1 MENHNSARRRGALQ
15 MAYEFRSAGVVGEKL
30 QLKNLTVADARSR
43 MLADAARLGVE
54 DVALAAALGRVL
66 AAPVVA
72 DRDQPPFDASAMDGW
87 AIRRADLV
95 ADARFEIAGESAA
108 GHAHDRPVQPG
119 QTVRIFTGAP
129 VPAGAD
135 LVVIQENA
143 TRDGGAVS
151 FTIDR
156 EPPPRNIRPAGGDFR
171 SGDVLLTDGAR
182 IDAWR
187 LSLAAA
193 AGRAMLSVARR
204 PRVAI
209 LATGDE
215 LVPPGATPAPD
226 QIFESGSFSLAAL
239 VQAWGGEAIRL
250 KAQSDDLQAIAH
262 AVDEAQADLIVT
274 VGGASVGDHDLVKPA
289 LETLGLALRVETIAV
304 RPGKPTWFGTLG
316 DGRRVL
322 GLPGNPASALVC
334 AELFLRPLL
343 AALTG
348 ADPTL
353 AISTGVL
360 TAALPPTGPR
370 EHWMRAVRAI
380 DAEGR
385 VRVTPFPDQDSSLIG
400 VFAQADCLIV
410 RPAGAP
416 AAEAGEV
423 VSLLPLA
430 RG

>member
-1 MENHNSARRRGALQ
+1 LDRP
-15 MAYEFRSAGVVGEKL
+15 
-30 QLKNLTVADARSR
+30 QLKNLTVEDARAR
-43 MLADAARLGVE
+43 MLVDATRLGVE
-54 DVALAAALGRVL
+54 DVALSEAPGRVL
-66 AAPVVA
+66 AAPVSA

-87 AIRRADLV
+87 AIRRADLTPG
-95 ADARFEIAGESAA
+95 ARFQVAGESAA
-108 GHAHDRPVQPG
+108 GRAYAHAVQAG
-119 QTVRIFTGAP
+119 QAVRIFTGAP

-143 TRDGGAVS
+143 TRDGETVS

-156 EPPPRNIRPAGGDFR
+156 EPPPSNIRPSGGDFR
-171 SGDVLLTDGAR
+171 AGQALLAEGAR

-193 AGRAMLSVARR
+193 AGQATLSVARR

-215 LVPPGATPAPD
+215 LVPPGAKPAPD

-239 VQAWGGEAIRL
+239 VQAWGGEAVKLR
-250 KAQSDDLQAIAH
+250 AQADDLNAIAH
-262 AVDEAQADLIVT
+262 AVEAAQADLIVT

-289 LETLGLALRVETIAV
+289 LVILGLDLRVETIAV
-304 RPGKPTWFGTLG
+304 RPGKPTWFGTLPPRNG
-316 DGRRVL
+316 REGRRVL

-348 ADPTL
+348 ADPAL
-353 AISTGVL
+353 PISAGVL
-360 TAALPPTGPR
+360 AAPLPATGPR
-370 EHWMRAVRAI
+370 EHWMRAARTV
-380 DAEGR
+380 DPEGR
-385 VRVTPFPDQDSSLIG
+385 AVITPFPDQDSSLIG
-400 VFAQADCLIV
+400 VFSRADCLIL
-410 RPAGAP
+410 RPASAP
-416 AAEAGEV
+416 AAGVGDV

>member
-1 MENHNSARRRGALQ
+1 MNGD
-15 MAYEFRSAGVVGEKL
+15 KL
-30 QLKNLTVADARSR
+30 QLKNLTVAEARDR
-43 MLADAARLGVE
+43 MLAYAARLGTE
-54 DVALAAALGRVL
+54 DVALADALGRVL
-66 AAPVVA
+66 AAPIVA

-87 AIRRADLV
+87 AIRRADLSP
-95 ADARFEIAGESAA
+95 DARFRIVGESAA
-108 GHAHDRPVQPG
+108 GRAHARPVEAG
-119 QTVRIFTGAP
+119 QAVRIFTGAP
-129 VPAGAD
+129 VPPGAD

-143 TRDGGAVS
+143 TRDGDTVRFA
-151 FTIDR
+151 IDR
-156 EPPPRNIRPAGGDFR
+156 DPPPSNIRPAGGDFR
-171 SGDVLLTDGAR
+171 TGDALLAEGVR

-193 AGRAMLSVARR
+193 AGRARLSVARR

-239 VQAWGGEAIRL
+239 VQAWGGQAVRL
-250 KAQSDDLQAIAH
+250 PALADDLDAIVH
-262 AVDEAQADLIVT
+262 AVDAAQADLIVT

-289 LETLGLALRVETIAV
+289 LTTLGLALRVETVAV

-343 AALTG
+343 AALSG
-348 ADPTL
+348 ADSAVTL
-353 AISTGVL
+353 GAAVL
-360 TAALPPTGPR
+360 AAPLPANGPR
-370 EHWMRAVRAI
+370 EHWMRAARTI

-385 VRVTPFPDQDSSLIG
+385 ARVTPFPDQDSSLIG
-400 VFAQADCLIV
+400 VFARADGLI
-410 RPAGAP
+410 RRLPGAS
-416 AAEAGEV
+416 AAEAGDVVEV
-423 VSLLPLA
+423 LALA

>member
-1 MENHNSARRRGALQ
+1 M
-15 MAYEFRSAGVVGEKL
+15 
-30 QLKNLTVADARSR
+30 KNLTVAEARGR
-43 MLADAARLGVE
+43 MLSDAARLGVE
-54 DVALAAALGRVL
+54 EVALTDAVGRVL
-66 AAPVVA
+66 AAPIVA

-87 AIRRADLV
+87 AIRRADLTPGATFQV
-95 ADARFEIAGESAA
+95 VGESAA
-108 GHAHDRPVQPG
+108 GRAYAQPVQSG
-119 QTVRIFTGAP
+119 QAVRIFTGAP
-129 VPAGAD
+129 VPPGAD

-143 TRDGGAVS
+143 ARDGDTVS

-156 EPPPRNIRPAGGDFR
+156 DPPPSNIRSAGGDFR
-171 SGDVLLTDGAR
+171 SGDLLLADGVR

-193 AGRAMLSVARR
+193 AGRATLDVARR

-215 LVPPGATPAPD
+215 LVPPGASPAPD

-239 VQAWGGEAIRL
+239 VAAWGGEAIKL
-250 KAQSDDLQAIAH
+250 KAQADDLEAIAR
-262 AVDEAQADLIVT
+262 AVEAAEADLIVT

-289 LETLGLALRVETIAV
+289 LQTLGLSLRVQTIAV
-304 RPGKPTWFGTLG
+304 RPGKPTWFGRLG

-353 AISTGVL
+353 AISAGTL
-360 TAALPPTGPR
+360 TASLPATGPR
-370 EHWMRAVRAI
+370 EHWMRAVRAV

-385 VRVTPFPDQDSSLIG
+385 VWVTPFPDQDSSLIG
-400 VFAQADCLIV
+400 VFARADCLVV

-416 AAEAGEV
+416 PTGAGEV
-423 VSLLPLA
+423 VDLLPLA

>member
-1 MENHNSARRRGALQ
+1 MTQSSSKNLSVIEARRR
-15 MAYEFRSAGVVGEKL
+15 
-30 QLKNLTVADARSR
+30 
-43 MLADAARLGVE
+43 MLAGAERLGVE
-54 DVALAAALGRVL
+54 DVALEQALGRVL

-87 AIRRADLV
+87 AIRRADLASGTPFRV
-95 ADARFEIAGESAA
+95 AGESAA
-108 GHAHDRPVQPG
+108 GRAHAHPVEAG
-119 QTVRIFTGAP
+119 EAVRIFTGAP
-129 VPAGAD
+129 VPPGAD

-143 TRDGGAVS
+143 TRDGDTVS

-156 EPPPRNIRPAGGDFR
+156 EPPPGNIRAAGGDFR
-171 SGDVLLTDGAR
+171 SGDALLADGAR

-187 LSLAAA
+187 LALAAA
-193 AGRAMLSVARR
+193 AGRATLSVARR

-250 KAQSDDLQAIAH
+250 KAQADDLDAIAH
-262 AVDEAQADLIVT
+262 AVEAAEADLIVT

-289 LETLGLALRVETIAV
+289 LAMLGLSLRVETIAV

-348 ADPTL
+348 ADSALP
-353 AISTGVL
+353 ISAGVL
-360 TAALPPTGPR
+360 TSPLPATGPR
-370 EHWMRAVRAI
+370 EHWMRAARAI

-385 VRVTPFPDQDSSLIG
+385 VQVTPFPDQDSSLIG
-400 VFAQADCLIV
+400 VFSRADCLIV
-410 RPAGAP
+410 RSAGAL
-416 AAEAGEV
+416 AADVGEV

>member
-1 MENHNSARRRGALQ
+1 MTQSSSKNLSVIEARRR
-15 MAYEFRSAGVVGEKL
+15 
-30 QLKNLTVADARSR
+30 
-43 MLADAARLGVE
+43 MLAGAERLGVE
-54 DVALAAALGRVL
+54 DVALEQALGRVL
-66 AAPVVA
+66 ASPVVA

-87 AIRRADLV
+87 AIRRADLASGEAFRV
-95 ADARFEIAGESAA
+95 AGESAA
-108 GHAHDRPVQPG
+108 GRAHAHPVEAG
-119 QTVRIFTGAP
+119 QAVRIFTGAP

-135 LVVIQENA
+135 MVVIQENA
-143 TRDGGAVS
+143 TRDGDTVG

-156 EPPPRNIRPAGGDFR
+156 EPPPSNIRPAGGDFR
-171 SGDVLLTDGAR
+171 SGDPLLAQGAR
-182 IDAWR
+182 LDAWR

-193 AGRAMLSVARR
+193 AGRATLSVARR

-215 LVPPGATPAPD
+215 LVPPGATPAAD

-239 VQAWGGEAIRL
+239 VQAWGGEAVRL
-250 KAQSDDLQAIAH
+250 KAQADDLAAIAR
-262 AVDEAQADLIVT
+262 AVDDAEADLIVT

-289 LETLGLALRVETIAV
+289 LATLGLGLRVETIAV
-304 RPGKPTWFGTLG
+304 RPGKPTWFGTLAPK
-316 DGRRVL
+316 DGGNDRRVL

-348 ADPTL
+348 ADSALP
-353 AISTGVL
+353 ISAGVL
-360 TAALPPTGPR
+360 ASPLPATGPR
-370 EHWMRAVRAI
+370 EHWMRAARAV

-385 VRVTPFPDQDSSLIG
+385 VQVTPFPDQDSSLIG
-400 VFAQADCLIV
+400 VFSRADCLIV
-410 RPAGAP
+410 RPVGALAAGV
-416 AAEAGEV
+416 GEV

>member
-1 MENHNSARRRGALQ
+1 M
-15 MAYEFRSAGVVGEKL
+15 
-30 QLKNLTVADARSR
+30 
-43 MLADAARLGVE
+43 
-54 DVALAAALGRVL
+54 GRVL

-87 AIRRADLV
+87 AIRRADLSPS
-95 ADARFEIAGESAA
+95 ARFQIAGESAA
-108 GHAHDRPVQPG
+108 GRAHVRPVEAG
-119 QTVRIFTGAP
+119 QAVRIFTGAP
-129 VPAGAD
+129 VPPGAD
-135 LVVIQENA
+135 MVVIQENA
-143 TRDGGAVS
+143 VRDGETVS

-156 EPPPRNIRPAGGDFR
+156 EPPPGNIRAAGGDFR
-171 SGDVLLTDGAR
+171 SGDALLADGAR

-187 LSLAAA
+187 LALAAA
-193 AGRAMLSVARR
+193 AGRATLGVARR

-239 VQAWGGEAIRL
+239 VQAWGGEAVRL
-250 KAQSDDLQAIAH
+250 KAQADDLGAIAR
-262 AVDEAQADLIVT
+262 AVETARADLIVT

-289 LETLGLALRVETIAV
+289 LTTLGLALRVETIAV
-304 RPGKPTWFGTLG
+304 RPGKPTWFGTLAPG
-316 DGRRVL
+316 NGEDGRRVL

-353 AISTGVL
+353 PISAGVL
-360 TAALPPTGPR
+360 TAPLPATGPR
-370 EHWMRAVRAI
+370 EHWMRAARAI

-385 VRVTPFPDQDSSLIG
+385 VQVTPFPDQDSSLIG
-400 VFAQADCLIV
+400 VFSRADCLVV

-416 AAEAGEV
+416 AAGVGEV